1 MTVYLVVARDINRET
16 HVLYYEEFLV
26 CYTASK
32 AEEEAKNLRT
42 LYNQVDIYESE
53 VR

>member
-1 MTVYLVVARDINRET
+1 MVVYLVVARDINRET
-16 HVLYYEEFLV
+16 HVLYYEEFSV
-26 CYTASK
+26 CSSASK
-32 AEEEAKNLRT
+32 AEEEAKRLKT